1 MEFINLEII
10 EAFSNWYI
18 VMGIMLAAAFLLTLL
33 FGRIALP
40 ILRAKKAGQP
50 INEYVDAHKTK
61 VGTPT
66 MGGISFVPAFLA
78 VMAGF
83 LIYLGVKTDWS
94 GAYRETLGL
103 ALICLYALGN
113 AVIGFVDDYY
123 KLLRRHNE
131 GLTENQKFLLQ
142 VVLAA
147 AFLAMMGLTD
157 NLTTALRIP
166 FFDVYWELSWF
177 AYPLYLLVM
186 VGFVNATNI
195 TDGLDG
201 LASSICATVAL
212 FLVAFSV
219 HGSMVGSEPV
229 GYMGAAL
236 LGCVLGFLVYNHHP
250 AKMFMG
256 DTGSLFL
263 GAVIMGCAIM
273 AGELILFVLAGF
285 MFVIEMLSSLLQRV
299 YYKLSHGKRIFKMA
313 PFHHHLEKGGW
324 TGKMWKE
331 KEIFTLF
338 TVVSLIFAILS
349 FIGISHRY

>member
-1 MEFINLEII
+1 MNVLKNMLENLKF
-10 EAFSNWYI
+10 FSEWYI
-18 VMGIMLAAAFLLTLL
+18 VMGIMLIVAFGLTLL
-33 FGRIALP
+33 FGHIALP

-50 INEYVDAHKTK
+50 INEYVESHKVK
-61 VGTPT
+61 AGTPT

-78 VMAGF
+78 VMAGL
-83 LIYLGVKTDWS
+83 LIYLGVITHWRGSSDMI
-94 GAYRETLGL
+94 GL
-103 ALICLYALGN
+103 AVICLYALGN

-131 GLTENQKFLLQ
+131 GLTEKQKFILQ

-147 AFLAMMGLTD
+147 AFLAMMAVTD
-157 NLTTALRIP
+157 NLQTALRIP
-166 FFDVYWELSWF
+166 FFGVEWELSWF
-177 AYPLYLLVM
+177 AYPIYLVVM

-212 FLVAFSV
+212 FMVVL
-219 HGSMVGSEPV
+219 SMSMSTFYQVDNLYAGFV
-229 GYMGAAL
+229 GAAL

-263 GAVIMGCAIM
+263 GAVIMGSSVMC
-273 AGELILFVLAGF
+273 GELILFVLAGF

-313 PFHHHLEKGGW
+313 PLHHHFEKCG
-324 TGKMWKE
+324 WKE
-331 KEIFTLF
+331 VKIVAVF
-338 TVVSLIFAILS
+338 TVVSLVFCVLAW
-349 FIGISHRY
+349 IGR